1 MAKFKSKRLVNFAKN
16 SVTQFCEEAG
26 VKDSISLFPEKTLDS
41 IKKSGLLT
49 ACIDRRNG
57 GQNIGLVTGTNYL
70 MLKVL
75 KLVGSGNLVAGRI
88 LEGHIN
94 AQLLIHQ
101 FGSKRQKARFAKDA
115 FAGKLF
121 GVWNTQAQDGTK
133 LKQNKKGDFIL
144 SGSKTFATGTGY
156 VSRPIITASLAN
168 GSWQM
173 CIVPLNKIKKN
184 IDSSWWNPMGMKA
197 SRSFKISFENV
208 IVSKHHLLGIPNDYY
223 LQPQFGGG
231 AIRFAAVQL
240 GGAEMLLKETIEY
253 LKTLNRTDDPYQKMR
268 LGEMTIA
275 ITSGNQWI
283 EGAAKRMDEYMQYD
297 SVENSEM
304 FLTYANMMRTAIEEI
319 CTKVIVL
326 CQKCVGAR
334 GLNKPYHFERI
345 IRDLNTYL
353 RQPAPDTS
361 LADIG
366 RFALKSEIELD
377 RLWDHKENNNENI

>member
-1 MAKFKSKRLVNFAKN
+1 M
-16 SVTQFCEEAG
+16 
-26 VKDSISLFPEKTLDS
+26 FPEKTLDS

-49 ACIDRRNG
+49 VCIDRKNG
-57 GQNIGLVTGTNYL
+57 GQNIGLVSGTNYL
-70 MLKVL
+70 MLKLL
-75 KLVGSGNLVAGRI
+75 KLIGSGNLVAGRI

-101 FGSKRQKARFAKDA
+101 FGSKRQKARFAKYA
-115 FAGKLF
+115 FAGKFF
-121 GVWNTQAQDGTK
+121 GVWNTQAKDGTT
-133 LKQNKKGDFIL
+133 LKHNKKGDFIL
-144 SGSKTFATGTGY
+144 NGSKTFATGTGY

-197 SRSFKISFENV
+197 SRSFKISFKNV
-208 IVSKHHLLGIPNDYY
+208 IISKHDLLGIPNDYY
-223 LQPQFGGG
+223 SQPQFGGG
-231 AIRFAAVQL
+231 AVRFAAVQL

-283 EGAAKRMDEYMQYD
+283 EGAAKRMDEHMQYD
-297 SVENSEM
+297 SVENSEI
-304 FLTYANMMRTAIEEI
+304 FLTYTNMMRTAIEEI